1 MQAFQRE
8 VVMTILTASGRT
20 KPSKALSYIGNVA
33 DMVKLDG
40 QKPHTCKRNIKVL
53 PL

>member
-8 VVMTILTASGRT
+8 VVMTILAASGRT

-40 QKPHTCKRNIKVL
+40 QKPYTCKRNVKVL
-53 PL
+53 LL